1 MTLPSTLS
9 NRIFLRRCAFSLLYL
24 GGFTRRLTPYFLI
37 SSAAKKGLWRNL
49 ASVPPTA
56 FFFGFFFSLTGIIEE
71 KKKRAVLQCRLRV
84 PSKRH

>member
-9 NRIFLRRCAFSLLYL
+9 NRIFLPRCAFSLLYL

-56 FFFGFFFSLTGIIEE
+56 FFFWFLFFLDRHNRR
-71 KKKRAVLQCRLRV
+71 KKKARRSSVPLEGAV
-84 PSKRH
+84 